1 MSVQDEIAQFHRNH
15 PHPDAAGQDS
25 LFRFGRATQP
35 EEFLRTLF
43 VDAKLY
49 HSLPDQF
56 NDPFEAKPHFR
67 WPDSGKE
74 VRQIRKHLVRVA
86 RESGASRREAEA
98 RISRAFS
105 KPGLVKRAIR
115 RAVLRT
121 LGKARVCSFT
131 NSKDNLLFW
140 AHYADSHRGFCVEY
154 DATLLPISYA
164 FKVQYTRKYPEV
176 QYPAPEDARNLE
188 WLLIKSK
195 EWEYEQEFRTLF
207 VPSAQK
213 QPKNDGES
221 LLLSGEEIESV
232 YFGALMDDDHKNQ
245 IKELVQKG
253 PFKPSFWQASL
264 SESEFK
270 LNFERLEADDA

>member
-15 PHPDAAGQDS
+15 PHPDAVGQDS

-35 EEFLRTLF
+35 TEFLRTLF
-43 VDAKLY
+43 VEAKLY
-49 HSLPDQF
+49 HPLPGQF

-74 VRQIRKHLVRVA
+74 VRQIRKHLVKVA
-86 RESGASRREAEA
+86 RESGKSRKEADAS
-98 RISRAFS
+98 ISRAFS
-105 KPGLVKRAIR
+105 KPGLVSRTIL
-115 RAVLRT
+115 RAVRRT
-121 LGKARVCSFT
+121 LGAARVCSFT

-164 FKVQYTRKYPEV
+164 FKVKYTRKYPEV

-207 VPSAQK
+207 IPSANK
-213 QPKNDGES
+213 QPKNDGTS
-221 LLLSGEEIESV
+221 LLLSGEEIKRI
-232 YFGALMDDDHKNQ
+232 YFGALMKDEHKDQ
-245 IKELVQKG
+245 ISELVQEG

-270 LNFERLEADDA
+270 LNFERLETNDA